1 MGQLKA
7 FEISSS
13 VYVACKT
20 SIIIKTK
27 ESFPSKVV
35 TGCVFVPGTGVF
47 GCSCS
52 ESSCIGESVCSS

>member
-1 MGQLKA
+1 MSQLKA
-7 FEISSS
+7 FESSFS

-20 SIIIKTK
+20 SIIIKTE
-27 ESFPSKVV
+27 ESLPSKVAM
-35 TGCVFVPGTGVF
+35 GCVFVPGTGVF

>member
-7 FEISSS
+7 MEFSFY
-13 VYVACKT
+13 VYVACQT
-20 SIIIKTK
+20 RIIIKTK
-27 ESFPSKVV
+27 ESSPAKVV
-35 TGCVFVPGTGVF
+35 PGCVFVPGTGVF